1 MIEAAI
7 LSEDDD
13 DMADSGERIFLFLR
27 PSARAGRDRAN
38 GERNYESSD
47 DFH

>member
-7 LSEDDD
+7 LSENDD
-13 DMADSGERIFLFLR
+13 DMPDSGERIFLFLR
-27 PSARAGRDRAN
+27 PSARAGRGRTN

-47 DFH
+47 GFH